1 MVFSLQKYFPTV
13 KFATEGNP
21 IAFHTLDLLPVAVNY
36 KQNFILLWG
45 QRFSI
50 FFSPNNRGTGAFIAL
65 LIYSCQMYS
74 ICTLVY

>member
-1 MVFSLQKYFPTV
+1 MVFSLQKYFPAV

-21 IAFHTLDLLPVAVNY
+21 LAFQTLVLLPVAVNY

-50 FFSPNNRGTGAFIAL
+50 FFFP
-65 LIYSCQMYS
+65 QQ
-74 ICTLVY
+74 